1 MEYIAQA
8 IEGQSLMFNITTKHN
23 GEDIN
28 FNVVCAS
35 SETEIP
41 DLISHHL
48 DYLDNPPVIVPNQ
61 SINAPDMSQTIQDQQ
76 ATINAL
82 IARIVAL
89 ESK

>member
-8 IEGQSLMFNITTKHN
+8 VEGQSLMFNITTKHK

-35 SETEIP
+35 SEAEIP
-41 DLISHHL
+41 DLVSHHL

-61 SINAPDMSQTIQDQQ
+61 STNISDQQ

-82 IARIVAL
+82 TARIEAL
-89 ESK
+89 ENR